1 MADDWDDWKEGRR
14 MRAYELQQQGWK
26 QQRIAEALGVSKM
39 AVSQW
44 MQAARANGAAGLQ
57 ARPRTGAPRRL
68 TDEQLHLLPDFLTH
82 GAEAYGFRGE
92 VWTCARVGRVIARE
106 FDVRYDKSQ
115 VSRLLKR
122 LNWTPQKPIKRASQR
137 DEIAI
142 ARWRTEVWI
151 DLKKRLDWNAESLFS
166 SMNPGST
173 CCRVVS
179 AVTPHV
185 VRHRS
190 CACHTRA
197 TICRS

>member
-1 MADDWDDWKEGRR
+1 MAEDWKEGRR

-44 MQAARANGAAGLQ
+44 MQAARANGEVGLY

-68 TDEQLHLLPDFLTH
+68 TDEQLQLLPDFLSH
-82 GAEAYGFRGE
+82 GAEAYGFRGD
-92 VWTCARVGRVIARE
+92 VWTCARVGRVIEQE

-137 DEIAI
+137 DETAI
-142 ARWRTEVWI
+142 ARWRTEVWT
-151 DLKKRLDWNAESLFS
+151 DLKKRPGWNAERLFS

-173 CCRVVS
+173 CCRVVC
-179 AVTPHV
+179 AVTPRV
-185 VRHRS
+185 VRRPS

-197 TICRS
+197 TTCRS

>member
-1 MADDWDDWKEGRR
+1 MADDWKEGRR

-44 MQAARANGAAGLQ
+44 MQAARTKGEAGLY

-68 TDEQLHLLPDFLTH
+68 TDEQLHLLPDFLSH
-82 GAEAYGFRGE
+82 GAEAYGFRGD
-92 VWTCARVGRVIARE
+92 VWTCARVGRVIEQE

-122 LNWTPQKPIKRASQR
+122 LNWTPQKPVKRASQR
-137 DEIAI
+137 DETAI
-142 ARWRTEVWI
+142 TRWRTEVWT
-151 DLKKRLDWNAESLFS
+151 DLKKRPTWNAESLFS
-166 SMNPGST
+166 SMNLGSI

-179 AVTPHV
+179 AVTPRA
-185 VRHRS
+185 VRRPS
-190 CACHTRA
+190 CARHTRA
-197 TICRS
+197 ITCRS